1 MEFLKK
7 LLKPL
12 IEVFKQP
19 INRMVHR
26 KELPPLFS
34 LLGSLPP
41 FPKVLEVGCGR
52 GYSLPIIIEH
62 FHPRKIVAFDL
73 DDEELEE
80 AKKLAEKEGLDSVEI
95 RKLDAA
101 SLPFP
106 GSSFNVVLVSAVLHH
121 IKEWQKAVSEASRI
135 LAPGGY
141 LILKE
146 PLGKSFKII
155 PMNPFYRW
163 YDNPASLLEEEDI
176 RDNLKK
182 NALSVKFWEWRGLY
196 GRIFKCSFRAVCR
209 KDS

>member
-34 LLGSLPP
+34 LLDSLPL

-62 FHPRKIVAFDL
+62 FHPRKTVAFDL

-121 IKEWQKAVSEASRI
+121 IKEWQKAVSDASRI

-146 PLGKSFKII
+146 PWKKSFEINPI
-155 PMNPFYRW
+155 NPFYRW
-163 YDNPASLLEEEDI
+163 YDSPASLFTEQEVRKSLE
-176 RDNLKK
+176 DNNL
-182 NALSVKFWEWRGLY
+182 LIKFWEYRALY
-196 GRIFKCSFRAVCR
+196 GRLFKCSFRAVCR
-209 KDS
+209 KA